1 MFMII
6 LKCLVY
12 VSDRYSLLKEQNNS
26 YPMREWHV
34 EHMKKTIIEYIT
46 GLSDKMSSQQARQY
60 IKYYN
65 IANVQKTIDYDNKHG
80 VTKEEVLL
88 FIEAVRNHPSYS
100 NLQCNNLSMEKL
112 DKIKKYIS
120 SRNAS

>member
-1 MFMII
+1 
-6 LKCLVY
+6 
-12 VSDRYSLLKEQNNS
+12 
-26 YPMREWHV
+26 
-34 EHMKKTIIEYIT
+34 MKKTIIEYIT

-112 DKIKKYIS
+112 DKVEKYIS
-120 SRNAS
+120 SRNRS

>member
-1 MFMII
+1 
-6 LKCLVY
+6 
-12 VSDRYSLLKEQNNS
+12 
-26 YPMREWHV
+26 
-34 EHMKKTIIEYIT
+34 MKKTIIKYIT
-46 GLSDKMSSQQARQY
+46 GLSDTMSSWQARQY

-65 IANVQKTIDYDNKHG
+65 IANVQRTIDYDTKHG

-112 DKIKKYIS
+112 DKVEKYIS
-120 SRNAS
+120 SRNRS

>member
-1 MFMII
+1 
-6 LKCLVY
+6 
-12 VSDRYSLLKEQNNS
+12 
-26 YPMREWHV
+26 
-34 EHMKKTIIEYIT
+34 MKKTIIEYIT

-112 DKIKKYIS
+112 NKIEKYIS
-120 SRNAS
+120 SRNAT

>member
-1 MFMII
+1 
-6 LKCLVY
+6 
-12 VSDRYSLLKEQNNS
+12 
-26 YPMREWHV
+26 MREWHV

-112 DKIKKYIS
+112 DKIEKYIS
-120 SRNAS
+120 SRNIS

>member
-1 MFMII
+1 
-6 LKCLVY
+6 
-12 VSDRYSLLKEQNNS
+12 
-26 YPMREWHV
+26 
-34 EHMKKTIIEYIT
+34 MKKTIIKYIT
-46 GLSDKMSSQQARQY
+46 GLSDTMSSWQARQY

-65 IANVQKTIDYDNKHG
+65 IANVQSTIDYDTKHG

-112 DKIKKYIS
+112 DKVEKYIS
-120 SRNAS
+120 SRNRS

>member
-1 MFMII
+1 
-6 LKCLVY
+6 
-12 VSDRYSLLKEQNNS
+12 
-26 YPMREWHV
+26 
-34 EHMKKTIIEYIT
+34 MKKTIIEYIT

-65 IANVQKTIDYDNKHG
+65 IANVQRTIDYDTKHG

-112 DKIKKYIS
+112 DKVEKYIS
-120 SRNAS
+120 SRNRS